1 MIIGRAG
8 EFIQN
13 DAEIFDMHI
22 FGAATVSRSPRHI
35 SSIASAVLALVCVLG
50 LADFADGMP
59 ATTQAS
65 PTSQPAGDFADLSLE
80 DLMNVEVTSVSK
92 KPQSIAGAPAAVTVI
107 SQDDI
112 ARSGFSTIPDLLR
125 LVPGMD
131 VARINSSDWAIS
143 ARGLNGEFANDLL
156 VLQDGRTLYT
166 PLYGGT
172 YWDSVDYILPDLDR
186 IEVIRGP
193 GATLW
198 GANAVNGVIN
208 ITTKDARDTQG
219 YLLNSQVGSDGEDS
233 LGLRY
238 GGKLDD
244 DTYYRVYG
252 KARYFDEFD
261 LDDGDSASDDW
272 KSVQGGFRIDKHASD
287 NDSYTLQGDVGNV
300 QARTIESTPVF
311 NPPFS
316 LSHGVQDADTTGNLL
331 GRWNH
336 RVDDTSD
343 FSLQIY
349 YDYVDLD
356 DGDFGYNQN
365 TFDMDFHDR
374 FMIGSANEISW
385 GFGYRFVNGNVT
397 PSATVS
403 LAPARND
410 NLYSTFVQDTIT
422 LQPDRWFLTVGS
434 KIEHNDYSGFDFEPS
449 ARLMWTPDDHNSLW
463 GAVSRAAR
471 TPTRVENDADVILAR
486 FQQPVAIGATA
497 PGEVELLG
505 NPNQQAEDVVAYELG
520 YRVKPIKQVS
530 IDIAT
535 FYNNYSKV
543 ESVDALPAQPGSPF
557 VVRERF
563 GNRVRGDTWGGEIA
577 STVEV
582 TPRWRLSGSYSL
594 LEAAFEGPGG
604 PTGAAANDAGSAPQ
618 NQFQIHS
625 SFDLTKSVQLNGA
638 LYFVGPMP
646 ELNVPSYF
654 STDLNVT
661 WQINEGMSLQ
671 VGAMDLFDSSHP
683 EYASIGPPHASQAPL
698 TVYAE
703 LAWKF

>member
-1 MIIGRAG
+1 MRG
-8 EFIQN
+8 FIDMN
-13 DAEIFDMHI
+13 IFPTS
-22 FGAATVSRSPRHI
+22 TVSSSPRRV
-35 SSIASAVLALVCVLG
+35 SSIAFVVLALVVVLG
-50 LADFADGMP
+50 LAAGADGAQP
-59 ATTQAS
+59 TTQAT
-65 PTSQPAGDFADLSLE
+65 PTSQPAGDFANLSLE

-92 KPQSIAGAPAAVTVI
+92 KTQAIADAPAAVTVI
-107 SQDDI
+107 SQDEI

-131 VARINSSDWAIS
+131 VARINSSSWAIS
-143 ARGLNGEFANDLL
+143 ARGLNGQFANDLL

-172 YWDSVDYILPDLDR
+172 YWDSVDYLLPDLDR

-208 ITTKDARDTQG
+208 ITTKDSSDTQG
-219 YLLNSQVGSDGEDS
+219 YLLDTRVSSDGEDN
-233 LGLRY
+233 LALRY

-261 LDDGDSASDDW
+261 LSDGDSAGDDW
-272 KSVQGGFRIDKHASD
+272 RSVKGGFRIDKHASD
-287 NDSYTLQGDVGNV
+287 NDSYTLQGDLGND
-300 QARTIESTPVF
+300 QDRTIESTPVL

-316 LSHGVQDADTTGNLL
+316 LSHGVNAADTTGNLL

-356 DGDFGYNQN
+356 DGNFRYNQN

-374 FMIGSANEISW
+374 FKIGSANEISW
-385 GFGYRFVNGNVT
+385 GLGYRFVNGNVT
-397 PSATVS
+397 PSTTVS
-403 LAPARND
+403 LAPAKND
-410 NLYSTFVQDTIT
+410 NLYSAFVQDTIT

-449 ARLMWTPDDHNSLW
+449 ARLMWTPDDHNSFW
-463 GAVSRAAR
+463 GAVSRAVR

-486 FQQPVAIGATA
+486 YQQPVAIGATA

-505 NPNQQAEDVVAYELG
+505 NPNQQSEDVVAYELG
-520 YRVKPIKQVS
+520 YRVKPIKQISV
-530 IDIAT
+530 DIAT

-543 ESVDALPAQPGSPF
+543 ESVDPLPAQPGSPLN
-557 VVRERF
+557 VRERF
-563 GNRVRGDTWGGEIA
+563 GNQVHGDTWGSEIA

-594 LEAAFEGPGG
+594 LEAAFENDPGS
-604 PTGAAANDAGSAPQ
+604 TDTTSAANDRGSAPE

-625 SFDLTKSVQLNGA
+625 SFDLTRTVQLNSS
-638 LYFVGPMP
+638 LFFVGRVA
-646 ELNVPSYF
+646 EFNVPAYF
-654 STDLNVT
+654 STDLNVA
-661 WQINEGMSLQ
+661 WQIKEGMSLQ
-671 VGAMDLFDSSHP
+671 VGAMNLFDSSHL
-683 EYASIGPPHASQAPL
+683 EYGSSGPVHDSQIPL

-703 LAWKF
+703 LTCKF